1 MSGQPRAPLGLELLR
16 SRGGDYG
23 RLVHDR
29 KIGLLRTPLGRVLDV
44 GCAEGAGIDV
54 LRARGATHVAGIELD
69 ERFAAEAAKRYDEV
83 VCGSV
88 PDAIPWPEQS
98 FDTIL
103 CYDVLEHLY
112 DPWSAT
118 RRLARLLKPGG
129 RLHLSLPNARN
140 KEVWL
145 PLVLNGRFRYQPE
158 GLMDVTHIRFFGRRD
173 AVEML
178 EAAGLEIVSQE
189 HPDPESIKRRVAN
202 RLTRGWAMEFLTIQW
217 FVLAERPVVAPGPD
231 LPGPRDALSL

>member
-1 MSGQPRAPLGLELLR
+1 VGLELLH
-16 SRGGDYG
+16 SRRGDYG
-23 RLVHDR
+23 RLVHDT
-29 KIGLLRTPLGRVLDV
+29 KIGLLRAPLGRVLDV
-44 GCAEGAGIDV
+44 GCAEGASIDV
-54 LRARGATHVAGIELD
+54 LRQRGALHVAGIELD
-69 ERFAAEAAKRYDEV
+69 EGFAAAARTRYDEV

-88 PDAIPWPEQS
+88 PDDIPWPDEC

-118 RRLARLLKPGG
+118 RRLAGLLKPGG
-129 RLHLSLPNARN
+129 RLHLSIPNARN

-145 PLVLNGRFRYQPE
+145 PLVLRGRFRYQPE
-158 GLMDVTHIRFFGRRD
+158 GLTDVTHIRFFGRRD

-178 EAAGLEIVSQE
+178 EAAGLELVSQA
-189 HPDPESIKRRVAN
+189 HPQPESIKRRVAS

-217 FVLAERPVVAPGPD
+217 FLLAERPA
-231 LPGPRDALSL
+231 LPAPRDGLSL

>member
-1 MSGQPRAPLGLELLR
+1 MSGQPRAPLGLELLQR
-16 SRGGDYG
+16 RGGDYG

-29 KIGLLRTPLGRVLDV
+29 KIGLLRAPLGRVLDV

-69 ERFAAEAAKRYDEV
+69 ERFAAEASKRYDEV

-88 PDAIPWPEQS
+88 PDDIPWPEQS

-118 RRLARLLKPGG
+118 RRLAGLLKPGG
-129 RLHLSLPNARN
+129 RLHLSMPNARN

-145 PLVLNGRFRYQPE
+145 PLVLKGRFRYQPE

-178 EAAGLEIVSQE
+178 EAAGLEVVSQE
-189 HPDPESIKRRVAN
+189 HPEPESIKRRIASL
-202 RLTRGWAMEFLTIQW
+202 LTRGWAMEFLTIQW
-217 FVLAERPVVAPGPD
+217 YLLAERPALPAPHDGL
-231 LPGPRDALSL
+231 LP